1 MLVISHFLRIQIGLL
16 AVQGVQVRLL
26 TSEAISPTATTAAS
40 QLSQALHSGSFDKV
54 AELLPSTPGNVVDI
68 NIMNILNC
76 CYKSSD
82 ILRLL
87 NYLTASKFYI
97 SSYMYECL
105 IITAARIGDSQL
117 VSTLY
122 ESAVKRNGRLT
133 SLIDALLHAY
143 RVCDSHQKLISYVY
157 QLFNENVKIT
167 SIQYEDILRTLV
179 LHSEYDSLCNHI
191 ITKMREQNCFIS
203 LPILSILLNSI
214 DVRSSSLTIAFIR
227 QTRFSHKNAPLL
239 NIILSREIVK
249 FSEKKQPKGVFELYR
264 EMSNEHLQLDLSELS
279 RLKRV
284 IGELIQSGYQF
295 TIRSDDDVFTRLYS
309 QCWLEQRCK
318 SSEDISEYADMIRC
332 SMRNRSVEFFE
343 GLKFVMMNIFID
355 SRYRHIHHYRS
366 LSLP

>member
-1 MLVISHFLRIQIGLL
+1 M
-16 AVQGVQVRLL
+16 
-26 TSEAISPTATTAAS
+26 TSEAISPTVTTAAS